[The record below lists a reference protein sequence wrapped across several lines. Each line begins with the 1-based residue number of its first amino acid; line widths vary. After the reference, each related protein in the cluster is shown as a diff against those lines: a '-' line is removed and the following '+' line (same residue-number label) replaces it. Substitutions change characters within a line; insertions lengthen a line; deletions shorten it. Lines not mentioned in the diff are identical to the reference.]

1 MTVTIKDVKHI
12 EQGKHYHL
20 REVKG
25 NLSVE
30 TGPSNQTPF
39 ASPKHT
45 AKYVRTKQARI
56 IQVLYVKLRPF
67 SKIEPLLYYVVRNKV
82 TVTQLHRRGWAGK
95 KI

>member
-1 MTVTIKDVKHI
+1 MSKGSITA
-12 EQGKHYHL
+12 L
-20 REVKG
+20 REARG

-30 TGPSNQTPF
+30 TGPSNQAPF

-67 SKIEPLLYYVVRNKV
+67 SKIEPLLYYVVSNKV
-82 TVTQLHRRGWAGK
+82 TVTQLLRRGWAGK
-95 KI
+95 KNLIS

>member
-1 MTVTIKDVKHI
+1 MSKGSITTL
-12 EQGKHYHL
+12 GRF
-20 REVKG
+20 RE
-25 NLSVE
+25 NHSVE